1 MLYLPTVTTTA
12 GPAGA
17 EVGTLLPPPPADDTS
32 LPEGERAKRLQQY
45 QREVAQVAKDKDLV
59 QRLESTVIRWTR
71 QIKDV
76 VSSNQVRLRAR
87 QSRSRA
93 RSGPG
98 GDSVARTPAPGSS
111 FLICAPPSMRAVND
125 RRAPAERTR
134 AGPWRRSISG
144 ARAPRI

>member
-87 QSRSRA
+87 
-93 RSGPG
+93 SGPG
-98 GDSVARTPAPGSS
+98 GGSVARTPGPGSS
-111 FLICAPPSMRAVND
+111 FLIHPPLH
-125 RRAPAERTR
+125 
-134 AGPWRRSISG
+134 
-144 ARAPRI
+144 ARLSR